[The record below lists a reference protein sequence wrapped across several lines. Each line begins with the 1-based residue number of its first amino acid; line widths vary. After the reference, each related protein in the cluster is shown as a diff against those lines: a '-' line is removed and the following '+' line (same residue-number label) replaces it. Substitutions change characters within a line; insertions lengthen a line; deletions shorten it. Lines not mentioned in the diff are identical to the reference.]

1 MKVRALSSALLA
13 LALATALGA
22 CGNKHET
29 VTVAETEGIY
39 IDVAGLTYQ
48 VQVSRELN
56 PRDIEDQGYLKGLP
70 EGTPPLKPTE
80 SWFGVFVRVWNEE
93 EDPAR
98 AAEEFRV
105 VDTQYRDGQPCEP
118 ATGCFAPVALDT
130 SVNSFAYTPTQVDP
144 GEQYPPPSSVAWEG
158 VIAGSILLFR
168 IPYASYDNRPLELKL
183 KSAASATEGTVRL
196 DI

>member
-1 MKVRALSSALLA
+1 VKLRALITAALGLV
-13 LALATALGA
+13 LATAVGA

-29 VTVAETEGIY
+29 VTTADTEGIY

-48 VQVSRELN
+48 VQVSREIN

-70 EGTPPLKPTE
+70 PGTPPLKGTE

-93 EDPAR
+93 SEPAI
-98 AAEEFRV
+98 AAQEFRV
-105 VDTQYRDGQPCEP
+105 VDTQYQDGQPCEP
-118 ATGCFAPVALDT
+118 AKGCYQPVALDT
-130 SVNSFAYTPTQVDP
+130 RINSFAYAPTQIDP
-144 GEQYPPPSSVAWEG
+144 KEQYPPPSSVAWEG
-158 VIAGSILLFR
+158 VIGGSMLLFR

-183 KSAASATEGTVRL
+183 KSSASSTEGTVRL